1 MFSEKSFNKL
11 AFLNIS
17 AVFILFFLG
26 GLVRSTGAGMG
37 CPDWPKCFGQLMP
50 PTAEDQLP
58 SNYQEIYLQMRK
70 EKVYRLTGILNR
82 LGWHEKAE
90 QIKNDPIIFE
100 KHEFNLV
107 KAYTE
112 HINRLFGAFTGFISV
127 LLLVSSFQFRKTDRM
142 RWLLAMAGV
151 FFIFFNAFLGAMVVN
166 TNLLPGLVTA
176 HFITAFLSITAFM
189 LARFR
194 NVKMPKLP
202 SIQKMPFTSLFLMMA
217 VLLLQIVF
225 GTQVRE
231 AIDGL
236 LGSVSFE
243 LNKYTYGELGAQ
255 FLLHRMSSFV
265 LLLLTGYTLYVV
277 FTHNDLRDVMGKPL
291 IYFAM
296 GILIQMVSGSA
307 NTLFNLPDLAQVV
320 HITVGSLMFGIIL
333 YICMVAVKSYRAY
346 LIKE

>member
-1 MFSEKSFNKL
+1 MFSEKTFNKL

-50 PTAEDQLP
+50 PTTEDQLP
-58 SNYQEIYLQMRK
+58 ANYQEMYLEMRK
-70 EKVYRLTGILNR
+70 EKVYRLTGLLHRI
-82 LGWHEKAE
+82 GWHEKAE
-90 QIKNDPIIFE
+90 QIKNDPVIFE

-112 HINRLFGAFTGFISV
+112 HINRLFGALTGLVSV
-127 LLLVSSFQFRKTDRM
+127 LLLVSSFQFKKTDRV
-142 RWLLAMAGV
+142 RWLLVVGGV
-151 FFIFFNAFLGAMVVN
+151 LFIFFNAFLGAMVVS

-194 NVKMPKLP
+194 KMEIPRLP

-217 VLLLQIVF
+217 VLLIQIVF

-231 AIDGL
+231 SIDGL
-236 LGSVSFE
+236 VGSATFE
-243 LNKYTYGELGAQ
+243 LSKYTYGELGAS
-255 FLLHRMSSFV
+255 FLLHRMSSFL

-291 IYFAM
+291 IYFVL
-296 GILIQMVSGSA
+296 GILIQIISGSA

-333 YICMVAVKSYRAY
+333 YICMVAIKAYRAY
-346 LIKE
+346 MIRA